1 MWGCIVSLLSS
12 APARIC
18 LGGIVGNLRGG
29 MAVDIV
35 GACSSQMDVISA
47 QCQSQCKLF
56 DRCMQTNESIN
67 EGTAAGPY
75 YRVRPID
82 RGFSLHFLSPPTRL

>member
-1 MWGCIVSLLSS
+1 
-12 APARIC
+12 
-18 LGGIVGNLRGG
+18 